1 MSPNEYN
8 EMIEKLRFQSN
19 YSDTNNNNRNITLNN
34 NNNEKDTENFK
45 EEQYEPMDVE
55 TSKL

>member
-34 NNNEKDTENFK
+34 NEKETENFK